1 MRRPIPAVCILA
13 AALAADLPAQV
24 SYTVERA
31 VQDALTRN
39 LDIAAARYGVGI
51 AEAKRITA
59 GLRPN
64 PVLSANADHLDWLG
78 TGFDNTTNNAGP
90 SEYGVRADFLVERG
104 KKREARMEW
113 AAADKTLAQLTFE
126 DVQRKLVFDVV
137 NAFIDVQL
145 AKETLSLAKEN
156 LQSLLRVAEVNQA
169 RVATG
174 DLAVVELNRSKVA
187 TAQYQ
192 TAVRQAELQL
202 AQAKNRL
209 RLLVGEDSGNID
221 VTGAIRRDVGPSDLT
236 TIREIAIKQRPDL
249 QGAKQLQARNQ
260 ADLRLQLSQTKIDL
274 TAGAEYRRQQSP
286 SARSNSIGLYISAP
300 LPIFN
305 KNQGEIARS
314 EQEIAQAKALA
325 RSMEA
330 HILNEAAAAWEQ
342 YTSAGQLLKEMES
355 DLLNRAKDVRSTTEY
370 SYRRGEASLI
380 EFLDAQ
386 RAFNDTVQSYNSARA
401 DYARALYLID
411 TVMAARVAGQP

>member
-1 MRRPIPAVCILA
+1 MKRRIPAFCILA
-13 AALAADLPAQV
+13 AGLAANLSAQV
-24 SYTVERA
+24 TYTVDRA

-64 PVLSANADHLDWLG
+64 PVLSANADHLDVLG

-90 SEYGVRADFLVERG
+90 SEYGVRADFLLERG
-104 KKREARMEW
+104 KKREARMEL
-113 AAADKTLAQLTFE
+113 AAADRTLAQLTFE

-209 RLLVGEDSGNID
+209 RLLVGDDSGSID
-221 VTGAIRRDVGPSDLT
+221 VTGPIRRDVGPSDLA
-236 TIREIAIKQRPDL
+236 TIREMAIKQRPDL
-249 QGAKQLQARNQ
+249 QGARQLQARNQ

-300 LPIFN
+300 LPVFN

-355 DLLNRAKDVRSTTEY
+355 DLLNRAKEVRSTTEY

-401 DYARALYLID
+401 DYARSLYLID

>member
-1 MRRPIPAVCILA
+1 MRRVIAAVFLFA
-13 AALAADLPAQV
+13 SSLSAQV
-24 SYTVERA
+24 TYTVEKA
-31 VQDALTRN
+31 VQDALARN
-39 LDIAAARYGVGI
+39 LDIAAARYGVSV

-59 GLRPN
+59 ALRPN
-64 PVLSANADHLDWLG
+64 PVLSANADHLDILG
-78 TGFDNTTNNAGP
+78 TGFDNTTNNGGP
-90 SEYGVRADFLVERG
+90 SEYGIRADFLLERG
-104 KKREARMEW
+104 KKREARMEL
-113 AAADKTLAQLTFE
+113 AAADKSVAALTFE
-126 DVQRKLVFDVV
+126 DVQRKLIFDVV

-145 AKETLSLAKEN
+145 AKETLALAKEN
-156 LQSLLRVAEVNQA
+156 LASLARVAEVNQA

-174 DLAVVELNRSKVA
+174 DLAVVELNRSRVA
-187 TAQYQ
+187 AAQYQ
-192 TAVRQAELQL
+192 MAVRQAELQL

-209 RLLVGEDSGNID
+209 RLLVGEDSGALD
-221 VTGAIRRDVGPSDLT
+221 VTGPIRREAGPADLAS
-236 TIREIAIKQRPDL
+236 IREIALKQRPDL

-260 ADLRLQLSQTKIDL
+260 ADLRLQIAQGKIDL
-274 TAGAEYRRQQSP
+274 TAGTEIRRQQSP
-286 SARSNSIGLYISAP
+286 SARSNSVGFFISAP

-342 YTSAGQLLKEMES
+342 YTSAGELLKEMES
-355 DLLNRAKDVRSTTEY
+355 DLLTRAKDVRAATEY

-386 RAFNDTVQSYNSARA
+386 RAFNDTVQSYNAARA
-401 DYARALYLID
+401 DYARSLYLID
-411 TVMAARVAGQP
+411 TVMAVRVPGQP

>member
-1 MRRPIPAVCILA
+1 MKRRIPAFCILA
-13 AALAADLPAQV
+13 AGLAANLSAQV
-24 SYTVERA
+24 TYTVDRA

-64 PVLSANADHLDWLG
+64 PVLSANADHLDVLG

-90 SEYGVRADFLVERG
+90 SEYGVRADFLLERG
-104 KKREARMEW
+104 KKREARMEL
-113 AAADKTLAQLTFE
+113 AAADRTLAQLTFE

-174 DLAVVELNRSKVA
+174 DLAVVELNRSRVA

-209 RLLVGEDSGNID
+209 RLLVGDDSGSID
-221 VTGAIRRDVGPSDLT
+221 VTGPIRRDVGPSDLA
-236 TIREIAIKQRPDL
+236 TIREMAIKQRPDL
-249 QGAKQLQARNQ
+249 QGARQLQARNQ

-300 LPIFN
+300 LPVFN

-355 DLLNRAKDVRSTTEY
+355 DLLNRAKEVRSTTEY

-401 DYARALYLID
+401 DYARSLYLID